1 MAHENFAKLSE
12 TLTINLDKII
22 TIEWSQRTEDRA
34 MYAVVTFDRGNRTE
48 YTGVA
53 AENLKQVLGH
63 TFDHEKRTN
72 GVEIHAA
79 N

>member
-1 MAHENFAKLSE
+1 MPL
-12 TLTINLDKII
+12 LPL
-22 TIEWSQRTEDRA
+22 IEATGR
-34 MYAVVTFDRGNRTE
+34 V
-48 YTGVA
+48 TGVA